1 MLDVDFGQTHTAHT
15 LNPFPLILVSEQP
28 DSVGLKNGRLCDIAP
43 TLLHMLSLPISSEM
57 AGMSLLT
64 V

>member
-1 MLDVDFGQTHTAHT
+1 MLDVDYGQAHTVHT

-28 DSVGLKNGRLCDIAP
+28 GHVGLKNGRLCDIAP
-43 TLLHMLSLPISSEM
+43 TLLQMLSLPISSEM
-57 AGMSLLT
+57 DGMSLLT